1 MKKMKMFLGIVTLL
15 VILVSCG
22 TTAMVQKD
30 NNIDI
35 RKFRTYAWVDASI
48 RDTNTNNHSSKT
60 NDLMDRKIKESIDRN
75 LTEVGWKQSKK
86 NPDVL
91 LTYDLDVEKEQ
102 RNLRTPMYS
111 DPGYRYVYS
120 PYGRRWVPIFY
131 PSELM
136 GYRNTTET
144 VQEHTLTV
152 SLIDADTDKT
162 VWQGWTT
169 VDNNT
174 KRMTD
179 KEIDNNVRAIVKKLD
194 R

>member
-1 MKKMKMFLGIVTLL
+1 MKKTKLFLGIVTLIVL
-15 VILVSCG
+15 LVSCG

-30 NNIDI
+30 NNVDI
-35 RKFRTYAWVDASI
+35 RRFRTYAWVDASTK
-48 RDTNTNNHSSKT
+48 DTNSYSSKT
-60 NDLMDRKIKESIDRN
+60 NDLLDRKIKESIERN
-75 LTEVGWKQSKK
+75 LTEVGWKQTKK

-111 DPGYRYVYS
+111 NPGYRYVYS

-136 GYRNTTET
+136 GYRNTIET

-162 VWQGWTT
+162 VWQGWTI

-174 KRMTD
+174 RRMTD
-179 KEIDNNVRAIVKKLD
+179 REIDNNVRAIVKKLD
-194 R
+194 K

>member
-30 NNIDI
+30 NNVDI
-35 RKFRTYAWVDASI
+35 RKYRTYAWVDAST
-48 RDTNTNNHSSKT
+48 RDTNNHSSKT
-60 NDLMDRKIKESIDRN
+60 NDLVDRKIKESIERN
-75 LTEVGWKQSKK
+75 LTEVGWKQNKK
-86 NPDVL
+86 NPDIL

-102 RNLRTPMYS
+102 RNLRTHMYS
-111 DPGYRYVYS
+111 NPGYRYVYS
-120 PYGRRWVPIFY
+120 PYGRRWVPIYY

-136 GYRNTTET
+136 GYRNSIET

-152 SLIDADTDKT
+152 SLIDTDTDKT

-174 KRMTD
+174 RRMTD

>member
-1 MKKMKMFLGIVTLL
+1 MKKMKGLLGMLTMGIV
-15 VILVSCG
+15 LVSCG

-30 NNIDI
+30 NHVDI
-35 RKFRTYAWVDASI
+35 RKFRTYAWVDASTK
-48 RDTNTNNHSSKT
+48 DTSKHVAKT
-60 NDLMDRKIKESIDRN
+60 SDLTDRKIKESIERN
-75 LTEVGWKQSKK
+75 LAEQGWKLTKK

-91 LTYDLDVEKEQ
+91 LSYEVDIEKER
-102 RNLRTPMYS
+102 RNRQTPMYS
-111 DPGYRYVYS
+111 EPTYRYVYS
-120 PYGRRWVPIFY
+120 PYGRRWVPIYY

-136 GYRNTTET
+136 GYRNSTET

-152 SLIDADTDKT
+152 SLIDAETDKT

-169 VDNNT
+169 IDSNAR
-174 KRMTD
+174 RMTD

>member
-1 MKKMKMFLGIVTLL
+1 MKKMKMFLGIGTLL

-30 NNIDI
+30 NNVDI
-35 RKFRTYAWVDASI
+35 RKFRTYAWVDASTQ
-48 RDTNTNNHSSKT
+48 DTLNKSSKT
-60 NDLMDRKIKESIDRN
+60 NDLMDRKIKESIERN
-75 LTEVGWKQSKK
+75 LTEVGWKQTKK

-111 DPGYRYVYS
+111 NPGYRYVYS
-120 PYGRRWVPIFY
+120 PFGRRWVPIFY

-174 KRMTD
+174 RRMTD

-194 R
+194 K

>member
-1 MKKMKMFLGIVTLL
+1 MKKMKMFLGIVTMLI
-15 VILVSCG
+15 VLVSCG

-30 NNIDI
+30 NNVDI
-35 RKFRTYAWVDASI
+35 RKFRTYAWIDAST
-48 RDTNTNNHSSKT
+48 RDTLTHSSKT
-60 NDLMDRKIKESIDRN
+60 NDLMDRKIKESVDRN
-75 LTEVGWKQSKK
+75 LMEVGWKQTKK

-102 RNLRTPMYS
+102 RKLRTPMYS

-144 VQEHTLTV
+144 VQEHTLTL
-152 SLIDADTDKT
+152 SLIDTDTDKT

-174 KRMTD
+174 RRMSD

-194 R
+194 K

>member
-30 NNIDI
+30 NNVDI
-35 RKFRTYAWVDASI
+35 RKYRTYAWVDAST
-48 RDTNTNNHSSKT
+48 RDTNNHSSKT
-60 NDLMDRKIKESIDRN
+60 NDLVDRKIKESIERN
-75 LTEVGWKQSKK
+75 LTEVGWKQNKK
-86 NPDVL
+86 NPDIL

-120 PYGRRWVPIFY
+120 PYGRRWVPIYY

-136 GYRNTTET
+136 GYRNSIET

-152 SLIDADTDKT
+152 SLIDTDTDKT

-174 KRMTD
+174 RRMTD

>member
-1 MKKMKMFLGIVTLL
+1 MKKTKLFLGIVTLIVL
-15 VILVSCG
+15 LVSCG
-22 TTAMVQKD
+22 TTAMVQKE
-30 NNIDI
+30 NNVDI
-35 RKFRTYAWVDASI
+35 RRFRTYAWVDASTK
-48 RDTNTNNHSSKT
+48 DTNSYSSKT
-60 NDLMDRKIKESIDRN
+60 NDLLDRKIKESIERN
-75 LTEVGWKQSKK
+75 LTEVGWKQTKK

-111 DPGYRYVYS
+111 NPGYRYVYS

-136 GYRNTTET
+136 GYRNTIET

-162 VWQGWTT
+162 VWQGWTI

-174 KRMTD
+174 RRMTD
-179 KEIDNNVRAIVKKLD
+179 REIDNNVRAIVKKLD
-194 R
+194 K

>member
-30 NNIDI
+30 NNVDI
-35 RKFRTYAWVDASI
+35 RKYRTYAWVDAST
-48 RDTNTNNHSSKT
+48 RDTNNHSSKT
-60 NDLMDRKIKESIDRN
+60 NDLVDRKIKESIERN
-75 LTEVGWKQSKK
+75 LTEVGWKQNKK
-86 NPDVL
+86 NPDIL

-111 DPGYRYVYS
+111 NPGYRYVYS
-120 PYGRRWVPIFY
+120 PYGRRWVPIYY

-136 GYRNTTET
+136 GYRNSIET

-152 SLIDADTDKT
+152 SLIDTDTDKT

-174 KRMTD
+174 RRMTD

>member
-1 MKKMKMFLGIVTLL
+1 
-15 VILVSCG
+15 
-22 TTAMVQKD
+22 MVQKD
-30 NNIDI
+30 NNVDI
-35 RKFRTYAWVDASI
+35 RKFRTYAWVEAST
-48 RDTNTNNHSSKT
+48 RDTNSHSSKT
-60 NDLMDRKIKESIDRN
+60 NDLMDRKIKESIERN
-75 LTEVGWKQSKK
+75 LTEVGWKQTKK

-102 RNLRTPMYS
+102 RNLRTPLYS
-111 DPGYRYVYS
+111 NPGYRYVYS
-120 PYGRRWVPIFY
+120 PFGRRWVPLYY

-136 GYRNTTET
+136 GYRNSTET

-152 SLIDADTDKT
+152 SLIDSDTDKT
-162 VWQGWTT
+162 IWQGWTT

-174 KRMTD
+174 RRMTD

>member
-1 MKKMKMFLGIVTLL
+1 MQKMKLILGMLTMVIV
-15 VILVSCG
+15 IASCG

-30 NNIDI
+30 DNIDI
-35 RKFRTYAWVDASI
+35 RKFRTYAWVDAST
-48 RDTNTNNHSSKT
+48 RDTSNHSSKPS
-60 NDLMDRKIKESIDRN
+60 DLTDRKIKESIERN
-75 LTEVGWKQSKK
+75 LTEAGWKLTKK

-91 LTYDLDVEKEQ
+91 LSYEIDIEKQ
-102 RNLRTPMYS
+102 RRDRQTPVYS
-111 DPGYRYVYS
+111 QSGYQYVYS
-120 PYGRRWVPIFY
+120 PFSRRWIPMYY
-131 PSELM
+131 PSDLM
-136 GYRNTTET
+136 GYRSSTET

-152 SLIDADTDKT
+152 SLIDAETDKT

-169 VDNNT
+169 VDSNS

>member
-1 MKKMKMFLGIVTLL
+1 MQKMKGLLGMLTVVIVM
-15 VILVSCG
+15 VSCG

-30 NNIDI
+30 NNVDI
-35 RKFRTYAWVDASI
+35 RKFRTYAWVDASTK
-48 RDTNTNNHSSKT
+48 DTANHVVKT
-60 NDLMDRKIKESIDRN
+60 SDLTDRKIKESIERN
-75 LTEVGWKQSKK
+75 LTEQGWKLTKK

-91 LTYDLDVEKEQ
+91 LSYEVDIEKER
-102 RNLRTPMYS
+102 RNRQTPMYS
-111 DPGYRYVYS
+111 EPTYRYVYS
-120 PYGRRWVPIFY
+120 PYGRRWVPIYY

-136 GYRNTTET
+136 GYRNSTET

-169 VDNNT
+169 MDSNAR
-174 KRMTD
+174 RMTD

>member
-30 NNIDI
+30 NHVDI
-35 RKFRTYAWVDASI
+35 RKFRTYAWVDASTN
-48 RDTNTNNHSSKT
+48 DTLNHGSKT
-60 NDLMDRKIKESIDRN
+60 NDLMDRKIKESIERN
-75 LTEVGWKQSKK
+75 LTEAGWKLTKK

-102 RNLRTPMYS
+102 RKMRTPMYS
-111 DPGYRYVYS
+111 NAGYRYVYS
-120 PYGRRWVPIFY
+120 PFGRRWVPVYY

-152 SLIDADTDKT
+152 SLIDAETDKT

-169 VDNNT
+169 VDKNT
-174 KRMTD
+174 NRLTD

-194 R
+194 K

>member
-1 MKKMKMFLGIVTLL
+1 MKKMQLLLGTLTML
-15 VILVSCG
+15 VVLVSCG

-30 NNIDI
+30 HNIDI
-35 RKFRTYAWVDASI
+35 RKYRTYAWVDASTK
-48 RDTNTNNHSSKT
+48 DTVQQQVKT
-60 NDLMDRKIKESIDRN
+60 SDLTDRKIKESIERN
-75 LTEVGWKQSKK
+75 LAQQGWRLTKK

-91 LTYDLDVEKEQ
+91 LSYEMEVEKER
-102 RNLRTPMYS
+102 RNRQTPVYS
-111 DPGYRYVYS
+111 QPTYRYVYS

-136 GYRNTTET
+136 GYRNSTET
-144 VQEHTLTV
+144 VQERTLTV
-152 SLIDADTDKT
+152 SLIDAETDKT

-169 VDNNT
+169 IDGNA

-194 R
+194 K

>member
-1 MKKMKMFLGIVTLL
+1 MKKTKLFLGIVSLL

-30 NNIDI
+30 NNVDI
-35 RKFRTYAWVDASI
+35 RKFRTYAWVDASTS
-48 RDTNTNNHSSKT
+48 DTLNHSPKT
-60 NDLMDRKIKESIDRN
+60 NDLMDRKIKESIERN
-75 LTEVGWKQSKK
+75 LTEVGWKQTKK

-91 LTYDLDVEKEQ
+91 LTYDLDVEKEK

-120 PYGRRWVPIFY
+120 PYGRRWVPIYY

-169 VDNNT
+169 VDNNS
-174 KRMTD
+174 KRMSD

>member
-1 MKKMKMFLGIVTLL
+1 MKKTKLFLGIVSLL

-30 NNIDI
+30 NNVDI
-35 RKFRTYAWVDASI
+35 RKFRTYAWVDASTS
-48 RDTNTNNHSSKT
+48 DTLNHIPKT
-60 NDLMDRKIKESIDRN
+60 NDLTDRKIKESIERN
-75 LTEVGWKQSKK
+75 LTEVGWKQTKK

-91 LTYDLDVEKEQ
+91 LTYDLDVEKEK

-120 PYGRRWVPIFY
+120 PYGRRWVPIYY

-162 VWQGWTT
+162 VWQGWRT
-169 VDNNT
+169 VDNNS
-174 KRMTD
+174 KRMSD

>member
-1 MKKMKMFLGIVTLL
+1 
-15 VILVSCG
+15 
-22 TTAMVQKD
+22 
-30 NNIDI
+30 
-35 RKFRTYAWVDASI
+35 
-48 RDTNTNNHSSKT
+48 
-60 NDLMDRKIKESIDRN
+60 
-75 LTEVGWKQSKK
+75 
-86 NPDVL
+86 L

-111 DPGYRYVYS
+111 NAGYRYVYS

-152 SLIDADTDKT
+152 SLIDTDTDKT

-174 KRMTD
+174 RRMTD

>member
-1 MKKMKMFLGIVTLL
+1 MNKMKWILGMLTMV

-30 NNIDI
+30 DRVDI
-35 RKFRTYAWVDASI
+35 RKFRTYAWVDASTK
-48 RDTNTNNHSSKT
+48 DTSNHAVKM
-60 NDLMDRKIKESIDRN
+60 NDLTDRKIKESIERN
-75 LTEVGWKQSKK
+75 LTEAGWKLTKK

-91 LTYDLDVEKEQ
+91 LTYEIDIEKER
-102 RNLRTPMYS
+102 RNRQMPMYS
-111 DPGYRYVYS
+111 EPTYRYIYS
-120 PYGRRWVPIFY
+120 PYSRRWIPMYY

-136 GYRNTTET
+136 GYRNTTDV

-152 SLIDADTDKT
+152 SLIDAETDKT
-162 VWQGWTT
+162 VWQGWTS
-169 VDNNT
+169 VDKNT

>member
-35 RKFRTYAWVDASI
+35 RKFRTYAWVDGST
-48 RDTNTNNHSSKT
+48 RDTNTHSSKT
-60 NDLMDRKIKESIDRN
+60 NDLMDRKIKESIERN
-75 LTEVGWKQSKK
+75 LTEVGWKQTKK

-111 DPGYRYVYS
+111 NAGYRYVYS

-152 SLIDADTDKT
+152 SLIDTDTDKT

-174 KRMTD
+174 RRMTD

>member
-1 MKKMKMFLGIVTLL
+1 MKKMNWLLGMLTMVIV
-15 VILVSCG
+15 LVSCG

-30 NNIDI
+30 NNVDI
-35 RKFRTYAWVDASI
+35 RKFRTYAWVDASTK
-48 RDTNTNNHSSKT
+48 DTSNHVAKT
-60 NDLMDRKIKESIDRN
+60 SDLTDRKIKESIERN
-75 LTEVGWKQSKK
+75 LAEQGWKLTKK

-91 LTYDLDVEKEQ
+91 LSYEVDIEKER
-102 RNLRTPMYS
+102 RNRQTPMYS
-111 DPGYRYVYS
+111 EPTYRYVYS
-120 PYGRRWVPIFY
+120 PYGRRWVPIYY

-136 GYRNTTET
+136 GYRNSTET

-152 SLIDADTDKT
+152 SLIDAETDKT

-169 VDNNT
+169 MDSNAR
-174 KRMTD
+174 RMTD

>member
-30 NNIDI
+30 NNVDI
-35 RKFRTYAWVDASI
+35 RKYRTYAWVDAST
-48 RDTNTNNHSSKT
+48 RDTNNHSSKT
-60 NDLMDRKIKESIDRN
+60 NDLVDRKIKESIERN
-75 LTEVGWKQSKK
+75 LTEVGWKQNKK
-86 NPDVL
+86 NPDIL

-111 DPGYRYVYS
+111 NPGYQYVYS
-120 PYGRRWVPIFY
+120 PYGRRWVPIYY

-136 GYRNTTET
+136 GYRNSIET
-144 VQEHTLTV
+144 VQEHTLSV
-152 SLIDADTDKT
+152 SLIDTDTDKT

-174 KRMTD
+174 RRMTD

>member
-1 MKKMKMFLGIVTLL
+1 MKKMKWILGMLTTVIV
-15 VILVSCG
+15 LVSCG

-30 NNIDI
+30 NNVDT
-35 RKFRTYAWVDASI
+35 RKFRTYAWVDASTK
-48 RDTNTNNHSSKT
+48 DTSNHVAKT
-60 NDLMDRKIKESIDRN
+60 SDLTDRKIKESIERN
-75 LTEVGWKQSKK
+75 LAEQGWKLTKK

-91 LTYDLDVEKEQ
+91 LSYEVDIEKER
-102 RNLRTPMYS
+102 RNRQTPMYS
-111 DPGYRYVYS
+111 EPTYRYVYS

-136 GYRNTTET
+136 GYRNSTEM

-152 SLIDADTDKT
+152 SLIDTETDKT

-169 VDNNT
+169 MDSNAR
-174 KRMTD
+174 RMTD

>member
-1 MKKMKMFLGIVTLL
+1 MQKMKLILGMLTMVIV
-15 VILVSCG
+15 IASCG

-30 NNIDI
+30 DNIDI
-35 RKFRTYAWVDASI
+35 RKFRTYAWVDAST
-48 RDTNTNNHSSKT
+48 RDTSNHSSKPS
-60 NDLMDRKIKESIDRN
+60 DLTDRKIKESIERN
-75 LTEVGWKQSKK
+75 LTEAGWKLTKK

-91 LTYDLDVEKEQ
+91 LTYEIDIEKQ
-102 RNLRTPMYS
+102 RRDRQTPVYS
-111 DPGYRYVYS
+111 QSGYQYVYS
-120 PYGRRWVPIFY
+120 PFSRRWIPMYY
-131 PSELM
+131 PSDLM
-136 GYRNTTET
+136 GYRNSTET

-152 SLIDADTDKT
+152 SLIDAETDKT

-169 VDNNT
+169 VDSNS